1 MAVTYSNVHDD
12 VTAFKVCEFTK
23 TQKSKKSLEK
33 GTFLF
38 RSKNSLINN

>member
-1 MAVTYSNVHDD
+1 MALTYSNVHDD
-12 VTAFKVCEFTK
+12 ATAFKVCEFTK
-23 TQKSKKSLEK
+23 TQKSKSLEK